1 MNSTIKSIDT
11 VLIFSPVS
19 ISTSLASLGLLKKS
33 NCLLIL
39 VVRELLFCSA
49 CSSLLCSAK
58 DYLAEEADLLFL
70 LISAVSASIFSFCK
84 RSLHRSS
91 PKQQPSSHSCH
102 YSTVFY
108 PFSFSVI
115 SLCMVDKPPHQQ
127 VAKDLRDQY
136 LHDHLWM

>member
-11 VLIFSPVS
+11 VLIFTPVS
-19 ISTSLASLGLLKKS
+19 ISTSWASLGLLKKS

-127 VAKDLRDQY
+127 VAKDLRDQD
-136 LHDHLWM
+136 LHDHLRT